1 MSEKRFRV
9 GIGIPSAVFLVLTLS
24 LLILGILSLTNARND
39 LALTERTIEMTQG
52 YYSAVA
58 AAERSLSKFDAA
70 LYSGM
75 SWNEAAVSV
84 GAEISGSEASFYS
97 DAGGG
102 RELLTVV
109 TSDGVND
116 IQVRY
121 RILCRRLVTAKNDME
136 TVYLPVYQGGE
147 GSNGAD

>member
-9 GIGIPSAVFLVLTLS
+9 GIGVPSAVFLVLTLS
-24 LLILGILSLTNARND
+24 LLILGILSMTGARND

-70 LYSGM
+70 LCSGM

-84 GAEISGSEASFYS
+84 GAETNGNEASFYS
-97 DAGGG
+97 DAGAE

-109 TSDGVND
+109 TSDAVND
-116 IQVRY
+116 ARARY
-121 RILCRRLVTAKNDME
+121 RILCQRLVTAQNDME